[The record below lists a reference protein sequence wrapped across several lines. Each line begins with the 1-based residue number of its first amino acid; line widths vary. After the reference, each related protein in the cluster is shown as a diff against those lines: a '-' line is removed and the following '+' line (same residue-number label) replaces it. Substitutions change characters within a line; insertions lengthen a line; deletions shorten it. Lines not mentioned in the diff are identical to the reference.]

1 MDSLMKYIS
10 RIHRCSGRFRHDKIE
25 GLNGQQH
32 IYIFHVCKCP
42 GISQEQLAGRICV
55 NKSNITRQLGL
66 LEQEGFVR
74 RESDP
79 EDRRVLRVY
88 PTNKAEAVLP
98 RVYELMEDWDRLL
111 LEELNQ
117 EEQICLLSLLKRI
130 TKKAVAA
137 VEPAQTSRSD
147 STSPV

>member
-10 RIHRCSGRFRHDKIE
+10 RIHRCSRRFRHDKIE

-32 IYIFHVCKCP
+32 IYIFHVC
-42 GISQEQLAGRICV
+42 
-55 NKSNITRQLGL
+55 KSNITRQLGL

-98 RVYELMEDWDRLL
+98 RVYELMEDWNRLL

-137 VEPAQTSRSD
+137 VEPAQTSRSG